1 MMRRASFEHDGV
13 RLSYLDAGGDGVPV
27 IALHAYWMEAGTYAD
42 LAAALAPD
50 WRVVAL
56 DQRGHG
62 HSDKPENLSWDAF
75 IGDLGALINHLGLT
89 GPVALVG
96 NSLGGTVAYRFAAR
110 HPDRVRA
117 IVVEESPAVHD
128 ADLDFMRAWDGV
140 FPTRAALAE
149 AIGDRLLWSVEP
161 SFRQVD
167 GGWTL
172 AFSATQLADALKGL
186 KGDFWDDW
194 LSSTCP
200 VLLVRGTNSRAVDGA
215 LLEEMAK
222 RRPNTILRSFD
233 AGHVIHHDQPGAF
246 AEGVRAFLDGN
257 GKARGF
263 TSKGI

>member
-1 MMRRASFEHDGV
+1 MDG
-13 RLSYLDAGGDGVPV
+13 GGNLCRSGC
-27 IALHAYWMEAGTYAD
+27 G
-42 LAAALAPD
+42 LAPE

-62 HSDKPENLSWDAF
+62 HSDKPEDLSWDAF
-75 IGDLGALINHLGLT
+75 IGDLGALIDHLGLT

-96 NSLGGTVAYRFAAR
+96 NSLGGTVAFRFAAQ
-110 HPDRVRA
+110 HPERVRA
-117 IVVEESPAVHD
+117 MVIEESPAFED

-140 FPTRAALAE
+140 HPTRAALAE
-149 AIGDRLLWSVEP
+149 AIGDRLVWSVEP

-167 GGWTL
+167 SSWTL
-172 AFSATQLADALKGL
+172 AFSATQLADAQEGL
-186 KGDFWDDW
+186 NGDFWDDW

-200 VLLVRGTNSRAVDGA
+200 VLLVRGTNSRAVDGT
-215 LLEEMAK
+215 LLEDMAK

-257 GKARGF
+257 R
-263 TSKGI
+263 